1 MVLGASGGPPRSLS
15 LTDFIFYFLFFI
27 FPFLPVLSYD
37 FFLFFFNVNQWFDND
52 A

>member
-15 LTDFIFYFLFFI
+15 LTDFIFYFFI